1 MNLQQ
6 LRYFLAAAEH
16 GSFTAAARSLYIAQ
30 PSLSEQ
36 VRQLEGELGV
46 DLFARVGRGI
56 ALTEAG
62 RAFRPEAER
71 VLAGVEQAR
80 DAVRDVRELRG
91 GTLSFGMF
99 GTASG
104 YLIADLVGDFRKRYP
119 DVRLRLVGQNSS
131 LVADA
136 VRAGRLEAA
145 LVVLPVDDDGL
156 ELRPVHR
163 EELVVVSRSP
173 ERLGEAMTIE
183 RLAELPLVLYD
194 AEYGWADPMRRQ
206 LAERAQL
213 AGTTLTPA
221 IEVEDLE
228 AAIQLAARGIGD
240 TVVAR
245 AVLGTVR
252 GTRSLHAVSFAEP
265 LWETFSFIARRD
277 APVSPATRAFIE
289 LVERRLARLGEL
301 ILYQGAQTGKRG
313 AAERTS
319 ALGS

>member
-1 MNLQQ
+1 VTIQQ

-16 GSFTAAARSLYIAQ
+16 GSFTAAARSLYVAQ

-56 ALTEAG
+56 MLTEAG
-62 RAFRPEAER
+62 RALRPEAER
-71 VLAGVEQAR
+71 VLAGIDDAR
-80 DAVRDVRELRG
+80 DAVRGVRELRG

-104 YLIADLVGDFRKRYP
+104 YLIADLAASFRRRHP

-156 ELRPVHR
+156 QVRPVMR
-163 EELVVVSRSP
+163 EELVAVSKDETLVAEP
-173 ERLGEAMTIE
+173 ITVE

-194 AEYGWADPMRRQ
+194 AAYGSADPTRRQ
-206 LAERAQL
+206 LAERAQR
-213 AGTTLTPA
+213 AGVALRPVV
-221 IEVEDLE
+221 EVEDMD
-228 AAIQLAARGIGD
+228 AALQIVMRGLGV
-240 TVVAR
+240 TVIAR
-245 AVLGTVR
+245 AVLKQGR
-252 GTRSLHAVSFAEP
+252 GLRSLPRATFADP
-265 LWETFSFIARRD
+265 MWETFAFIARRD
-277 APVSPATRAFIE
+277 APVSPATRVIVE
-289 LVERRLARLGEL
+289 LLERRLERMGEMS
-301 ILYQGAQTGKRG
+301 LYAGA
-313 AAERTS
+313 TS
-319 ALGS
+319 AGEG

>member
-1 MNLQQ
+1 MNLRQ

-16 GSFTAAARSLYIAQ
+16 GSFTAAARSLYVAQ

-36 VRQLEGELGV
+36 VRQLEAELGV
-46 DLFARVGRGI
+46 DLVARVGRGI
-56 ALTEAG
+56 VLTEAG

-71 VLAGVEQAR
+71 VLAGVERAR
-80 DAVRDVRELRG
+80 DAVRGVRELRA

-156 ELRPVHR
+156 EVRPVHR
-163 EELVVVSRSP
+163 EELIVVSRTAD
-173 ERLGEAMTIE
+173 RLGERMTIE
-183 RLAELPLVLYD
+183 QLAELPLVLYD

-213 AGTTLTPA
+213 AGVTLRPVV
-221 IEVEDLE
+221 EVEDLE
-228 AAIQLAARGIGD
+228 AAVQLTARGICD

-245 AVLGTVR
+245 AVLRTVR
-252 GTRSLHAVSFAEP
+252 GARSLHAAPFDDP
-265 LWETFSFIARRD
+265 LWETFAFIARRD
-277 APVSPATRAFIE
+277 APVSPATRAFVD
-289 LVERRLARLGEL
+289 LVERRLERLGEL
-301 ILYQGAQTGKRG
+301 ILYQGA
-313 AAERTS
+313 TS
-319 ALGS
+319 AADG

>member
-16 GSFTAAARSLYIAQ
+16 GSFTAAARSLYVAQ

-36 VRQLEGELGV
+36 VRQLEAELGV

-71 VLAGVEQAR
+71 VLAGVQQAR
-80 DAVRDVRELRG
+80 DTVRGVRELRG

-99 GTASG
+99 GTASD

-156 ELRPVHR
+156 EVRPVHR
-163 EELVVVSRSP
+163 EELIVVSRTT
-173 ERLGEAMTIE
+173 ERLAERMTIE
-183 RLAELPLVLYD
+183 QLAELPLVLYD

-213 AGTTLTPA
+213 AGVTLRPVV
-221 IEVEDLE
+221 EVEDLE
-228 AAIQLAARGIGD
+228 AAVQLAARGIGD

-245 AVLGTVR
+245 AVLRTVR
-252 GTRSLHAVSFAEP
+252 GARSLHAAPFDDP
-265 LWETFSFIARRD
+265 LWETFAFIARRD
-277 APVSPATRAFIE
+277 APVSPATRAFVE
-289 LVERRLARLGEL
+289 LVERRLERLGEL
-301 ILYQGAQTGKRG
+301 ILYQGA
-313 AAERTS
+313 TS
-319 ALGS
+319 AADG

>member
-1 MNLQQ
+1 MNLRQ
-6 LRYFLAAAEH
+6 LQYFLATAEQ
-16 GSFTAAARSLYIAQ
+16 GSFTAAARSLYVAQ

-36 VRQLEGELGV
+36 VRQLEAELGV
-46 DLFARVGRGI
+46 ELFARVGRGI

-62 RAFRPEAER
+62 RALRPEAER

-80 DAVRDVRELRG
+80 DVVRDVRELRG

-99 GTASG
+99 GTASD
-104 YLIADLVGDFRKRYP
+104 YLIADLVGDFRRRYP

-136 VRAGRLEAA
+136 VRTGRLEAA

-163 EELVVVSRSP
+163 EELVVVGRSP

-213 AGTTLTPA
+213 AGISLSPA
-221 IEVEDLE
+221 VEVEDLE
-228 AAIQLAARGIGD
+228 AAVQLARRGIGD

-252 GTRSLHAVSFAEP
+252 GARALHAVPFAEP

-277 APVSPATRAFIE
+277 VPVSPATRAFIE
-289 LVERRLARLGEL
+289 LVERRLERLGEL
-301 ILYQGAQTGKRG
+301 ILYQAGQREQRA
-313 AAERTS
+313 S
-319 ALGS
+319 

>member
-6 LRYFLAAAEH
+6 LRYFLATAEH
-16 GSFTAAARSLYIAQ
+16 GSFTAAARSLYLAQ

-36 VRQLEGELGV
+36 VRQLEAELGV

-56 ALTEAG
+56 VLTEAG

-71 VLAGVEQAR
+71 VLAGVDRAR

-104 YLIADLVGDFRKRYP
+104 YLIADLAGDFRKRHP

-131 LVADA
+131 RVADA
-136 VRAGRLEAA
+136 VRAGRLEAG

-156 ELRPVHR
+156 EVRPVHR
-163 EELVVVSRSP
+163 EELIVVSRTP
-173 ERLGEAMTIE
+173 ERVGERMTIE
-183 RLAELPLVLYD
+183 KLAELPLVLYD
-194 AEYGWADPMRRQ
+194 AEYGWSDPMRRQ

-213 AGTTLTPA
+213 AGVTLRPVV
-221 IEVEDLE
+221 EVEDLE
-228 AAIQLAARGIGD
+228 AAVQLVARGIGD

-245 AVLGTVR
+245 AVLRTM
-252 GTRSLHAVSFAEP
+252 RSARSFHSASFEDP
-265 LWETFSFIARRD
+265 LWETFAFIARRD
-277 APVSPATRAFIE
+277 APVSPATRVFVE
-289 LVERRLARLGEL
+289 LVERRLERLGEL
-301 ILYQGAQTGKRG
+301 ILYQGA
-313 AAERTS
+313 TS
-319 ALGS
+319 AADG

>member
-1 MNLQQ
+1 
-6 LRYFLAAAEH
+6 
-16 GSFTAAARSLYIAQ
+16 
-30 PSLSEQ
+30 
-36 VRQLEGELGV
+36 VRQLEAELGV
-46 DLFARVGRGI
+46 ELFARVGRGI

-62 RAFRPEAER
+62 RALRPEAER
-71 VLAGVEQAR
+71 VLAGVEEAR
-80 DAVRDVRELRG
+80 DVVRDVRELRG

-99 GTASG
+99 GTASD
-104 YLIADLVGDFRKRYP
+104 YLIADLVGDFRRRYP

-136 VRAGRLEAA
+136 VRTGRLEAA
-145 LVVLPVDDDGL
+145 LVVLPVDDEGL
-156 ELRPVHR
+156 DLRPVHR
-163 EELVVVSRSP
+163 EELVVVGRSP

-213 AGTTLTPA
+213 AGITLAPA
-221 IEVEDLE
+221 VEVEDLE
-228 AAIQLAARGIGD
+228 AAVQLARRGIGD

-252 GTRSLHAVSFAEP
+252 GARSLHAVPFAEP

-289 LVERRLARLGEL
+289 LVERRLERLGEL
-301 ILYQGAQTGKRG
+301 ILYQGGQREQRA
-313 AAERTS
+313 S
-319 ALGS
+319 

>member
-1 MNLQQ
+1 MNLRQ
-6 LRYFLAAAEH
+6 LQYFLATAEQ
-16 GSFTAAARSLYIAQ
+16 GSFTAAARSLYVAQ

-36 VRQLEGELGV
+36 VRQLEAELGV
-46 DLFARVGRGI
+46 ELFARVGRGI

-62 RAFRPEAER
+62 RALRPEAER
-71 VLAGVEQAR
+71 VLAGVDQAR
-80 DAVRDVRELRG
+80 DVVRDVRELRG

-99 GTASG
+99 GTASD
-104 YLIADLVGDFRKRYP
+104 YLIADLVGDFRRRYP

-136 VRAGRLEAA
+136 VRTGRLEAA

-163 EELVVVSRSP
+163 EELVVVGRSP

-213 AGTTLTPA
+213 AGVTLSPA
-221 IEVEDLE
+221 VEVEDLE
-228 AAIQLAARGIGD
+228 AAVQLARRGIGD

-252 GTRSLHAVSFAEP
+252 GARSLHAVPFAEP

-289 LVERRLARLGEL
+289 LVERRLERLGEL
-301 ILYQGAQTGKRG
+301 ILYQGGQREQRA
-313 AAERTS
+313 S
-319 ALGS
+319 

>member
-1 MNLQQ
+1 MTLQQ

-36 VRQLEGELGV
+36 VRQLEAELGV
-46 DLFARVGRGI
+46 DLFVRAGRGI

-62 RAFRPEAER
+62 RAFRPEAAR
-71 VLAGVEQAR
+71 VLDGIGRAS

-91 GTLSFGMF
+91 GTLSFGMY

-104 YLIADLVGDFRKRYP
+104 FLIADLVVDFRKRYP

-136 VRAGRLEAA
+136 VREGRLEAA

-163 EELVVVSRSP
+163 EELVVVSRDG
-173 ERLGEAMTIE
+173 ERIAAPMTIE

-194 AEYGWADPMRRQ
+194 ADYGWDDPTRRQ
-206 LAERAQL
+206 LAERAQP
-213 AGTTLTPA
+213 AGVTLRPVV
-221 IEVEDLE
+221 EVEDME
-228 AAIQLAARGIGD
+228 AAIQLVARGVGD

-245 AVLGTVR
+245 AVLGRMR
-252 GTRSLHAVSFAEP
+252 GTRSLHAVPFDDP
-265 LWETFSFIARRD
+265 MWETFALIARHD
-277 APVSPATRAFIE
+277 VPVSPATRAFVE
-289 LVERRLARLGEL
+289 LVERRLERLGEL
-301 ILYQGAQTGKRG
+301 IMYQGA
-313 AAERTS
+313 TS
-319 ALGS
+319 AADG

>member
-16 GSFTAAARSLYIAQ
+16 GSFTAAARSLYVAQ

-36 VRQLEGELGV
+36 VRQLEAELGV

-56 ALTEAG
+56 VLTEAG

-71 VLAGVEQAR
+71 VLAGIEQAR
-80 DAVRDVRELRG
+80 DTVRGVRELRG

-104 YLIADLVGDFRKRYP
+104 YLIADLVDDFRKRYP

-156 ELRPVHR
+156 EVRPVHR
-163 EELVVVSRSP
+163 EELIVVSRTT
-173 ERLGEAMTIE
+173 ERLAERMTIE
-183 RLAELPLVLYD
+183 QLAELPLVLYD

-213 AGTTLTPA
+213 AGVTLRPVV
-221 IEVEDLE
+221 EVEDLE
-228 AAIQLAARGIGD
+228 AAVQLAARGIGD

-245 AVLGTVR
+245 AVLRTMR
-252 GTRSLHAVSFAEP
+252 GARSLHAAPFDEP
-265 LWETFSFIARRD
+265 LWETFAFIARRD
-277 APVSPATRAFIE
+277 APVSPATRAFVA
-289 LVERRLARLGEL
+289 LVERRLERLGEL
-301 ILYQGAQTGKRG
+301 ILYQGA
-313 AAERTS
+313 TS
-319 ALGS
+319 AADG

>member
-1 MNLQQ
+1 MTLQQ

-16 GSFTAAARSLYIAQ
+16 GSFTAAARALYVAQ

-36 VRQLEGELGV
+36 VRQLEAELGV

-56 ALTEAG
+56 LLTEAG

-71 VLAGVEQAR
+71 VLDGVGRAR

-91 GTLSFGMF
+91 GTLSFGMY

-104 YLIADLVGDFRKRYP
+104 FLLADLVGDFRKRYP

-131 LVADA
+131 RVADA

-163 EELVVVSRSP
+163 EELVVVSRDP
-173 ERLGEAMTIE
+173 ERLAGPMTIE

-194 AEYGWADPMRRQ
+194 AEYGSADPTRRQ
-206 LAERAQL
+206 LAERAQP
-213 AGTTLTPA
+213 AGVTLRPVV
-221 IEVEDLE
+221 EVEDME
-228 AAIQLAARGIGD
+228 AAIQLVARGVGD

-245 AVLGTVR
+245 AVLGRIR
-252 GTRSLHAVSFAEP
+252 GTRSLHATPFDDP
-265 LWETFSFIARRD
+265 LWETFALIARRD
-277 APVSPATRAFIE
+277 ASVSPATRAFVE
-289 LVERRLARLGEL
+289 LVERRLERLGDL
-301 ILYQGAQTGKRG
+301 IMYQGA
-313 AAERTS
+313 AATS
-319 ALGS
+319 AAGG

>member
-1 MNLQQ
+1 MTIQQ

-16 GSFTAAARSLYIAQ
+16 GSFTAAARSLYVAQ

-36 VRQLEGELGV
+36 VRQLEAELGV
-46 DLFARVGRGI
+46 ELFARVGRGI
-56 ALTEAG
+56 VLTEAG

-71 VLAGVEQAR
+71 VLAGVERAR
-80 DAVRDVRELRG
+80 DTVRGIRELRG

-104 YLIADLVGDFRKRYP
+104 YLIADLVGDFRKRYA

-156 ELRPVHR
+156 EVRPVHR
-163 EELVVVSRSP
+163 EELIVVSRTS
-173 ERLGEAMTIE
+173 ERLVQPMTIE

-194 AEYGWADPMRRQ
+194 ADYGWADPMRRQ

-213 AGTTLTPA
+213 AGVTLRPVV
-221 IEVEDLE
+221 EVEDLE
-228 AAIQLAARGIGD
+228 AAVQLAARGIGD

-245 AVLGTVR
+245 AVLRTMR
-252 GTRSLHAVSFAEP
+252 GARALHAVPFDDP
-265 LWETFSFIARRD
+265 LWETFAFIARRD

-289 LVERRLARLGEL
+289 LVERRLERLGEL
-301 ILYQGAQTGKRG
+301 ILYQGA
-313 AAERTS
+313 TS
-319 ALGS
+319 ATDG

>member
-36 VRQLEGELGV
+36 VRQLEAELGV

-56 ALTEAG
+56 VLTEAG

-71 VLAGVEQAR
+71 VLAGVEEAR

-91 GTLSFGMF
+91 GTLSFGMY

-104 YLIADLVGDFRKRYP
+104 FLIADLVGDFRKRYP

-131 LVADA
+131 RVADA
-136 VRAGRLEAA
+136 VRAGTLEAA
-145 LVVLPVDDDGL
+145 LVVLPVDDEGL

-163 EELVVVSRSP
+163 EELVVVSRDA
-173 ERLGEAMTIE
+173 ERVSGPMTIE

-194 AEYGWADPMRRQ
+194 AEYGSNDPTRRQ
-206 LAERAQL
+206 LAERSQL
-213 AGTTLTPA
+213 AGVTLHPV
-221 IEVEDLE
+221 IEVEDME
-228 AAIQLAARGIGD
+228 AAVQVVARGLGD
-240 TVVAR
+240 TVLAR
-245 AVLGTVR
+245 AVLGRMR
-252 GTRSLHAVSFAEP
+252 GTRSLQVAPFADP
-265 LWETFSFIARRD
+265 LWETFALIARRD
-277 APVSPATRAFIE
+277 APVSPATRAFVE
-289 LVERRLARLGEL
+289 LVQRRLERLGEL
-301 ILYQGAQTGKRG
+301 ILYQGAMSG
-313 AAERTS
+313 AD
-319 ALGS
+319 G

>member
-1 MNLQQ
+1 MNLVQ

-16 GSFTAAARSLYIAQ
+16 ASFTAAARSLYIAQ

-36 VRQLEGELGV
+36 IRQLEGELGV

-71 VLAGVEQAR
+71 VLADVDRAR
-80 DAVRDVRELRG
+80 DTVRGIRELRG
-91 GTLSFGMF
+91 GTVSFGMF

-104 YLIADLVGDFRKRYP
+104 YLIADLASDFRKRHP

-145 LVVLPVDDDGL
+145 LVVLPVVDEGL
-156 ELRPVHR
+156 EVRPVHR
-163 EELVVVSRSP
+163 EELVVVSRTR
-173 ERLGEAMTIE
+173 ERIEGSMTIE

-194 AEYGWADPMRRQ
+194 AEYESDDPMRRQ

-213 AGTTLTPA
+213 AGVTLRPVV
-221 IEVEDLE
+221 EVEDLE
-228 AAIQLAARGIGD
+228 AAVQLTARGIGD

-245 AVLGTVR
+245 AVLRTMR
-252 GTRSLHAVSFAEP
+252 GARSLQATPFDDP
-265 LWETFSFIARRD
+265 LWETFAFIARRD
-277 APVSPATRAFIE
+277 APVSPATRAFVA
-289 LVERRLARLGEL
+289 LVERRLERLGEL
-301 ILYQGAQTGKRG
+301 ILYQGA
-313 AAERTS
+313 TS
-319 ALGS
+319 AADG